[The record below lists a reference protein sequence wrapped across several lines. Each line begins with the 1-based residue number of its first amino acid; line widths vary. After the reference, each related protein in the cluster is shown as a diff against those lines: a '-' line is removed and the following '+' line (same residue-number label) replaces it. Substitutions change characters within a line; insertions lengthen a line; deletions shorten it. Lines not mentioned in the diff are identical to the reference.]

1 MDGETKGYLV
11 HQPPADA
18 APTWQVVDVN
28 GDLLDE
34 FSGESWGSEDE
45 AMDAIQ
51 THFDSGM
58 TEEMSDEEVPLD
70 MTDEEAPMPDDEGL
84 EDMPLP
90 EGEDDEMPGGDDD
103 MGEEPLGEEPMDDMP
118 DDGPSDEELE
128 DAPADDDMGEEE
140 FTFSPEDE
148 NLTAE

>member
-28 GDLLDE
+28 GELLDE

-90 EGEDDEMPGGDDD
+90 EDEDEDEDMPGGDDE
-103 MGEEPLGEEPMDDMP
+103 MGEEPAGEEPMEEMP
-118 DDGPSDEELE
+118 DDELE
-128 DAPADDDMGEEE
+128 DAPADDEMGEEE
-140 FTFSPEDE
+140 FPFSPEEDE